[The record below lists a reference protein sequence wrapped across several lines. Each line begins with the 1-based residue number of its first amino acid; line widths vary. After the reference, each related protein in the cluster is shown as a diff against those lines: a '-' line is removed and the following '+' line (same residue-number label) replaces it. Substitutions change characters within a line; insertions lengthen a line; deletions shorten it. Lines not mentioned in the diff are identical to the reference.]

1 MELMFGPDITEQK
14 VMIIIINDL
23 RLEHDKRFN
32 SFASLNY
39 NITDPLVTLS
49 PGQASIN
56 IIDDDGML
64 TCVTRKSIA
73 IICKFTTAVVV
84 IGFNQT
90 LYQVDEDVGQ
100 AIVNVEVCMGI
111 LRRPVVVFV
120 FTANNAAI
128 GEYYKIDLAAYFL
141 IVITMIAIT

>member
-1 MELMFGPDITEQK
+1 MELTFGPDITEQK

-23 RLEHDKRFN
+23 RLEHDKWFN
-32 SFASLNY
+32 SSASLNY

-100 AIVNVEVCMGI
+100 VIVNVEVCMGI

>member
-1 MELMFGPDITEQK
+1 MELTFGPDITEQK
-14 VMIIIINDL
+14 VMIIIIIDL

-56 IIDDDGML
+56 IIDNDGML

-90 LYQVDEDVGQ
+90 LYEDVGQ
-100 AIVNVEVCMGI
+100 VIVNVEVCMGI

>member
-1 MELMFGPDITEQK
+1 MELTFGPDVTEQE

-32 SFASLNY
+32 LFASLN
-39 NITDPLVTLS
+39 ITDLLVTLS
-49 PGQASIN
+49 PGQASLN

-64 TCVTRKSIA
+64 TCVTRKSAA
-73 IICKFTTAVVV
+73 IICEFTTAVVI

-100 AIVNVEVCMGI
+100 AIVNVEVRMGI
-111 LRRPVVVFV
+111 LRRPVVVYV
-120 FTANNAAI
+120 FSANNAAL
-128 GEYYKIDLAAYFL
+128 GE
-141 IVITMIAIT
+141 